1 MEKNEVVEIGKQK
14 DGFYHYK
21 TAGGIVRRKNE
32 VKPRTNAGF
41 VDEHTLLI
49 LMRMPEMAQL
59 QKKSGIECT
68 DRDSDRNALFKVSG
82 TESTATEPEEA
93 KPDKTTATPTAQ
105 KWIDGFIVAY
115 TKAKKTP
122 DEKQVSALIEKSIPK
137 TFQAGVLKHY
147 KDVVLKQEPDSDEL
161 SFD

>member
-82 TESTATEPEEA
+82 IESTATEPEKAET
-93 KPDKTTATPTAQ
+93 DKTTATAQ

-115 TKAKKTP
+115 TNAKKTP

-137 TFQAGVLKHY
+137 TFQSAVLKHY
-147 KDVVLKQEPDSDEL
+147 SETMLKQKPDSDEL